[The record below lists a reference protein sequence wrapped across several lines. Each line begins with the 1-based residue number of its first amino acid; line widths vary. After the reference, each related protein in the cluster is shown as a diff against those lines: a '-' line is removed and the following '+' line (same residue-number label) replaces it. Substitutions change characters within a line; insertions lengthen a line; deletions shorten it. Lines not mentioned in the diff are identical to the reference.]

1 MNQRAGGFTLTETLV
16 VVMVSALVMGS
27 IYQMVIMQNRSTRE
41 QYAIVDN
48 AQNGRMALA
57 LLANDL
63 KEISAVDG
71 DVIAADS
78 TSIQFRALRK
88 AAVSCN
94 KPSNSA
100 LDLWVLGAP
109 IRVGDSVMVFIEG
122 NPMSVNDDS
131 WLALRVNTVNQS
143 NCPGGADPYS
153 VGLANMLQI
162 GFTGTPL
169 VNAGTSGA
177 LVRSFVATRYRLV
190 DSGEWGQL
198 TRTDTLPEAPLIDRL
213 SMLSEEGLRLRY
225 FNAAGTQMPYNTL
238 SANLNNIMRVQV
250 KVRGKAARAVSRD
263 GTSRLQDS
271 LVATVYLRGNFR
283 TQ

>member
-1 MNQRAGGFTLTETLV
+1 MNHRAEGFTLTETLV
-16 VVMVSALVMGS
+16 VVMVSALVIGS
-27 IYQMVIMQNRSTRE
+27 IYQMVIMQDRSTRE

-48 AQNGRMALA
+48 AQNGRMALT

-71 DVIAADS
+71 DVVAADS
-78 TSIQFRALRK
+78 ISIQFRALRK
-88 AAVSCN
+88 AAVACN

-109 IRVGDSVMVFIEG
+109 IRVGDSVMVFVEG
-122 NPMSVNDDS
+122 NPMSSNDDS
-131 WLALRVNTVNQS
+131 WLALRVNSVNQS

-153 VGLANMLQI
+153 VGLGNMLQV

-169 VNAGTSGA
+169 TNAGTGA

-190 DSGEWGQL
+190 DNGEWGQL

-213 SMLSEEGLRLRY
+213 SRIAEEGLRLRY

-238 SANLNNIMRVQV
+238 SSNLSNIMRVQV
-250 KVRGKAARAVSRD
+250 KVRGKAARAVSKT
-263 GTSRLQDS
+263 GANRLQDS
-271 LVATVYLRGNFR
+271 LVTTVYLRGNFR